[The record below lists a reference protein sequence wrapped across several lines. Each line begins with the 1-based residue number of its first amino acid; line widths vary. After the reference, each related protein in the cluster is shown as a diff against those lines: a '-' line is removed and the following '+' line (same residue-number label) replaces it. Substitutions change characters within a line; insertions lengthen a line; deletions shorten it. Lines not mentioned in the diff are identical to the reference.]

1 MIVRYLNFIL
11 KLYTFAQLPC
21 SLTCNHFVCFLC
33 LVLQKAFDG
42 FAQGKGFITPEMVGQ
57 ILRMIGQAFTDET
70 LKEMI
75 AEVDEDGK
83 FSIQ

>member
-1 MIVRYLNFIL
+1 
-11 KLYTFAQLPC
+11 
-21 SLTCNHFVCFLC
+21 
-33 LVLQKAFDG
+33 
-42 FAQGKGFITPEMVGQ
+42 MVGQ

-83 FSIQ
+83 FSIQWDFLLLLWEPRHMKNTYRYIMFFSLS